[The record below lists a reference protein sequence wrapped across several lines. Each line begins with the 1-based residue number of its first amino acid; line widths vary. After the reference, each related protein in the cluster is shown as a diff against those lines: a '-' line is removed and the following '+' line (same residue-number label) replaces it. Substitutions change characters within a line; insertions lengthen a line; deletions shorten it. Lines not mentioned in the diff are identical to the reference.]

1 MKNLPS
7 QFTLSFLIK
16 SLMLVAIFL
25 SLESIARAVGGLDPT
40 FGTNGRV
47 TTNISDL
54 AEARAVVVQPDG
66 KIVVV
71 GFARLNGSIDPAV
84 VRYNSNGS
92 LDTEFG
98 SGGIVQTLISP
109 RNDYFGAVALQPDG
123 KIVAV
128 GFTGRLIR

>member
-25 SLESIARAVGGLDPT
+25 SLESIARAAGVLDPT

-47 TTNISDL
+47 TTDISDL

-109 RNDYFGAVALQPDG
+109 RNDYFGAVAL
-123 KIVAV
+123 
-128 GFTGRLIR
+128 